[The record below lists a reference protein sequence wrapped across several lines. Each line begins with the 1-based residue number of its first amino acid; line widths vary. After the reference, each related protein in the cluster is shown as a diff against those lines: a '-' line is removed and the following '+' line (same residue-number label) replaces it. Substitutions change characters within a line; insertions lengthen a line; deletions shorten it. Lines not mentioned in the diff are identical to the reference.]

1 MLAKLGR
8 PGSPSSANVRL
19 HRLACRICQSDT
31 YSRMMM
37 MGSEGGTSQVFTMNH
52 VAVDVIIYLF
62 RETWMS
68 GFIIMLHANV
78 WAVTQSVGRSRGDTI
93 AMNQLN
99 VCRSR
104 KRPPFRGGFGWG
116 LTVCI
121 PRYRDTSGVE
131 LAATNVCYVDF

>member
-1 MLAKLGR
+1 MLAKPGR
-8 PGSPSSANVRL
+8 PGPPSSANVRL
-19 HRLACRICQSDT
+19 HQLACRICQSDT
-31 YSRMMM
+31 YSLMMM

-78 WAVTQSVGRSRGDTI
+78 WAVTQSELVGRSRGDTI

-99 VCRSR
+99 VCRSRHHR

-121 PRYRDTSGVE
+121 PRYREIQTV
-131 LAATNVCYVDF
+131 